1 MRRERLIRPT
11 DPAPIVGLIRCA
23 DIAAGIVRQL
33 PDAAGTPY
41 PAYRSGTNC
50 RPDKMRQASHQAQ
63 MPTTTTKYRFPPRPP
78 ASLQFA
84 ITHQSTRVYHGF

>member
-1 MRRERLIRPT
+1 MLRERLIRPT

-23 DIAAGIVRQL
+23 GIAAGIVRQL

-50 RPDKMRQASHQAQ
+50 RPDKMRRHRSRHRAPIAGCGGNALSGLPIRHQ
-63 MPTTTTKYRFPPRPP
+63 
-78 ASLQFA
+78 L
-84 ITHQSTRVYHGF
+84 